1 MNCCEFREKY
11 SDFAD
16 GLLTSRE
23 RSEAG
28 AHLAVCAA
36 CRRFDAALRAGLDAL
51 RALPSVGV
59 SRGFGLRLRQRLR
72 GEFAVRV
79 PIVARWSGAVGTL
92 LLVATVG
99 YIGWDLLDSRATHR
113 DRAAWS
119 ATAWGPAAVP
129 LAVSG
134 RDPAPPSPRP
144 TSADLRLSAFH
155 PLNSILVTEE
165 ARPAAAEGRGRLDV
179 PAVWGGP

>member
-16 GLLTSRE
+16 RLLPSRE
-23 RSEAG
+23 RSEAV

-36 CRRFDAALRAGLDAL
+36 CRRFDAALRAGVDAL
-51 RALPSVGV
+51 RALPGVGF
-59 SRGFGLRLRQRLR
+59 SRGFGPRLRQRLR
-72 GEFAVRV
+72 GELAVRV
-79 PIVARWSGAVGTL
+79 PIVARWSAAVGTL

-99 YIGWDLLDSRATHR
+99 FIGLDLLETRAIHR
-113 DRAAWS
+113 GRAAWS
-119 ATAWGPAAVP
+119 ATAWGPSPTP
-129 LAVSG
+129 LAVTGTNQGYSS
-134 RDPAPPSPRP
+134 PPPV
-144 TSADLRLSAFH
+144 SADPRFDAFH

-165 ARPAAAEGRGRLDV
+165 ARPAADGNWRRLDL

>member
-16 GLLTSRE
+16 GLLTS
-23 RSEAG
+23 SESAETG
-28 AHLAVCAA
+28 THLATCAA

-59 SRGFGLRLRQRLR
+59 SRGFGPRLRQRLR
-72 GEFAVRV
+72 GELAVHV
-79 PIVARWSGAVGTL
+79 PIVARWSGTVGTL

-99 YIGWDLLDSRATHR
+99 FIGWDLLDSRSAHR
-113 DRAAWS
+113 DKAAA
-119 ATAWGPAAVP
+119 ATAWSPASLP
-129 LAVSG
+129 LAAT
-134 RDPAPPSPRP
+134 RPNPSHPDQRRY
-144 TSADLRLSAFH
+144 SADLRFDAFH
-155 PLNSILVTEE
+155 PLNSILVSEDI
-165 ARPAAAEGRGRLDV
+165 RPTTAGDRLRFDV